1 MKLAIAMFATMFWF
15 LLAMCLGFIG
25 LVARNTWLQGQLV
38 AYRALT
44 GQPAEETAEISCIQ
58 RLLCCLKCCCCCKAQ
73 RPPANED
80 PEGQP
85 GEPEQ
90 QDQQEPPEQ
99 QDQQEPPE
107 QQQAAAVTDQQAAA
121 MPDQQAAVA
130 APTQQDRQQPSGL
143 SQPLEPTRLGPPA
156 SAHQGPP
163 AGERQPDGS
172 GFQAASMH
180 GMPPFFPLARNNSF
194 RRKQQ
199 TTPAQDQDD
208 YREWVQET
216 ARMLQLM
223 TKMNAARKQ
232 SSDYDNLGDSM
243 LTLDEAG
250 TGWKF
255 RPAPPRP
262 RQPSFDTRELP
273 PLPRHRPPTP
283 ERTSSVPRKAKAS
296 KAKGGQQQLPPFGE
310 NDLSSAFRTKYNLWP
325 EDYE

>member
-1 MKLAIAMFATMFWF
+1 
-15 LLAMCLGFIG
+15 
-25 LVARNTWLQGQLV
+25 
-38 AYRALT
+38 
-44 GQPAEETAEISCIQ
+44 
-58 RLLCCLKCCCCCKAQ
+58 
-73 RPPANED
+73 
-80 PEGQP
+80 
-85 GEPEQ
+85 
-90 QDQQEPPEQ
+90 
-99 QDQQEPPE
+99 
-107 QQQAAAVTDQQAAA
+107 
-121 MPDQQAAVA
+121 
-130 APTQQDRQQPSGL
+130 
-143 SQPLEPTRLGPPA
+143 
-156 SAHQGPP
+156 
-163 AGERQPDGS
+163 
-172 GFQAASMH
+172 
-180 GMPPFFPLARNNSF
+180 
-194 RRKQQ
+194 
-199 TTPAQDQDD
+199 
-208 YREWVQET
+208 
-216 ARMLQLM
+216 M